1 MGITWHKALTC
12 RSGRDLQV
20 SWAGKWLCS
29 EDTSC
34 YSNSHMGRLSKA
46 LRGHALR
53 KCILQSSPPCGALVS
68 ILVHINLILW
78 GNDGKIQWRFWSA
91 VEGFSRK
98 DSRVLGIPAGLGQLQ
113 SVEWQWTLWMGSP
126 AGGCSTL
133 FTTVV
138 EIVAA
143 ATGASS
149 ESHCVRAGEPA
160 EAQHGREVMA
170 GHCRC
175 RTGLKMQCEGLWGN
189 RKCRA
194 GCGLFN
200 IQEAGRY
207 LLACILSERSVHNLT
222 VSLHVF
228 FGPGVSSWCSL
239 TRGKQRNHLSAVS
252 S

>member
-1 MGITWHKALTC
+1 
-12 RSGRDLQV
+12 
-20 SWAGKWLCS
+20 
-29 EDTSC
+29 
-34 YSNSHMGRLSKA
+34 
-46 LRGHALR
+46 
-53 KCILQSSPPCGALVS
+53 
-68 ILVHINLILW
+68 
-78 GNDGKIQWRFWSA
+78 
-91 VEGFSRK
+91 
-98 DSRVLGIPAGLGQLQ
+98 
-113 SVEWQWTLWMGSP
+113 MGSP

-133 FTTVV
+133 FSAVV

-143 ATGASS
+143 VTGASS
-149 ESHCVRAGEPA
+149 ESHCVRAGQPPA
-160 EAQHGREVMA
+160 AQRGREVMA

-175 RTGLKMQCEGLWGN
+175 RAGLKMWHEGLWGD

-200 IQEAGRY
+200 IREAGRC